1 MGGVPQKQRRVVL
14 TFMDNYSVALGI
26 FDGVHLG
33 HQRVIGKALSYKGQG
48 LKTAVFTFSIEDIP
62 FKHDRPVYYL
72 LDNATKLSTLKA
84 MGVDRVLCPR
94 FEEVHNVSGEDF
106 ARDTLHRQM
115 HAKVVVCGENF
126 RFGKGASCGVE
137 DLRRYGTQYGF
148 TVEVVE
154 PVLSHG
160 KAISASAIR
169 ELIATTGDVKTAK
182 GLLGYEYYLQGKVV
196 HGKRLGRTMGVPTI
210 NQNFAERQLIPRF
223 GVYSSRVVVHGIEYP
238 SMTNVGFKPT
248 VSDERVPIAET
259 HIVGFKG
266 DLYGET
272 IRVYLR
278 DYIRCEKKF
287 GSLEELK
294 DAIHRDI
301 LMCSK

>member
-1 MGGVPQKQRRVVL
+1 
-14 TFMDNYSVALGI
+14 
-26 FDGVHLG
+26 
-33 HQRVIGKALSYKGQG
+33 
-48 LKTAVFTFSIEDIP
+48 
-62 FKHDRPVYYL
+62 
-72 LDNATKLSTLKA
+72 
-84 MGVDRVLCPR
+84 
-94 FEEVHNVSGEDF
+94 
-106 ARDTLHRQM
+106 
-115 HAKVVVCGENF
+115 
-126 RFGKGASCGVE
+126 VE